1 MQIPL
6 LDPVDPDFPDPN
18 RAIQEPDGLL
28 AAGGNL
34 SPTTVLTAYRQGIFP
49 WFEND
54 DPILWWSP
62 STRCV
67 LYPAKFHRSR
77 SLLKTLRQQNYRVTS
92 NRAFTEVIAACSDP
106 RDSDWGTWITPEMIE
121 TYTELHSLGHAHSV
135 EIWRD
140 ELLVGGLYGLAIG
153 NLFCGESMFSR
164 SANASKIA
172 IAHLC
177 RWALDSGLQL
187 IDCQLVNP
195 HLLTLGAEPVERK
208 EFLSLLHSGR
218 DTAIDWQMLG
228 SQHQPGR
235 LHYPWRS

>member
-77 SLLKTLRQQNYRVTS
+77 SLLKTLRQQNYRVTT
-92 NRAFTEVIAACSDP
+92 NVPLP
-106 RDSDWGTWITPEMIE
+106 R
-121 TYTELHSLGHAHSV
+121 
-135 EIWRD
+135 
-140 ELLVGGLYGLAIG
+140 
-153 NLFCGESMFSR
+153 
-164 SANASKIA
+164 
-172 IAHLC
+172 
-177 RWALDSGLQL
+177 
-187 IDCQLVNP
+187 
-195 HLLTLGAEPVERK
+195 
-208 EFLSLLHSGR
+208 
-218 DTAIDWQMLG
+218 
-228 SQHQPGR
+228 
-235 LHYPWRS
+235 